1 MKRLFCI
8 LLIAGF
14 TAITGCASRS
24 SHTIKPTSHEKRLL
38 VAVAD
43 LQNMTDNP
51 EFASLKVDGL
61 TGSLIHELH
70 ETRCFRVVERQRLMA
85 MLEEMKLG
93 MTGLLDPKKTKEV
106 GRMLGVDAIL
116 FVNLAS
122 VRYNSDVNTA
132 FIAKSETEK
141 IDVTLDARLVTV
153 ETGEILA
160 TAKSSSRYRKTVGTA
175 FGFIRSGEKADRK
188 TVVQDSLESSL
199 MELANEIASQI
210 CKNNP

>member
-1 MKRLFCI
+1 MKRLFYI

-14 TAITGCASRS
+14 ITTTGCTSRS
-24 SHTIKPTSHEKRLL
+24 LHAIKPISYEKRLL

-43 LQNMTDNP
+43 LQNRTNNP
-51 EFASLKVDGL
+51 EYDSMVDGL

-70 ETRCFRVVERQRLMA
+70 ETECFRVVERQRLLA
-85 MLEEMKLG
+85 ILEEMKLG
-93 MTGLLDPKKTKEV
+93 MTGLLDPKTTKEV

-122 VRYNSDVNTA
+122 VRYNSDVTTA
-132 FIAKSETEK
+132 FIAKSEKEN

-160 TAKSSSRYRKTVGTA
+160 TAKSSTHYRKTIGTA
-175 FGFIRSGEKADRK
+175 FGFIRSGEKADQK
-188 TVVQDSLESSL
+188 SVVQAGLEYSIT
-199 MELANEIASQI
+199 ELANDIAWQFS
-210 CKNNP
+210 KSKP